1 MPTALI
7 EAAGGK
13 NIVDDVRKSWIQI
26 GWESVIDRAPEV
38 ILIVN
43 YGEVTAQQK
52 IDFLRSNSAFS
63 DIPAV
68 KNNRFV
74 VLEYV
79 EATPGPRNIEAIKR
93 LAKAFRT
100 E

>member
-1 MPTALI
+1 MI

-13 NIVDDVRKSWIQI
+13 NIVDDVPKSWTKI

-38 ILIVN
+38 IVIVN
-43 YGEVTAQQK
+43 YGDVTAQQK
-52 IDFLRSNSAFS
+52 INFLRNNPAFS

-68 KNNRFV
+68 KNNQFV

-79 EATPGPRNIEAIKR
+79 EATPGPRNIETIKK
-93 LAKAFRT
+93 LAKAFRSVN